1 MYATYEYYVT
11 EYGGSL
17 DEERVNRCSRI
28 ADRLLNKFTSNR
40 LVNSFPTDKTAI
52 DNVYQC
58 ECALID
64 YEAYVE
70 DAKKAQAEGKVIKSV
85 SSGSES
91 VTYDTNVYAEAVK
104 SEANHVQGA
113 LNICRTWIGGVPDAN
128 GINLLYAGL

>member
-17 DEERVNRCSRI
+17 EENRVKHCSKL
-28 ADRLLNKFTSNR
+28 ADRLLNKFTYGR
-40 LVNSFPTDKTAI
+40 LTDSFPVDEDAI

-64 YEAYVE
+64 YEAFVE
-70 DAKKAQAEGKVIKSV
+70 DAKKAQAEGKVIKSI

-91 VTYDTNVYAEAVK
+91 VTYDTNVYTEAAK
-104 SEANHVQGA
+104 SEVNHMQGA
-113 LNICRTWIGGVPDAN
+113 LSICKTWLGGVPDSN